1 VIVARQSTARTVIV
15 GPVLDSTGA
24 AVTTAVVG
32 DFKIAKNGGAPAA
45 LNASATLTHR
55 HTGKYSLALTA
66 SDLDT
71 VGQAEVT
78 LDKTTDDC
86 PVKELTV
93 IEEAIYDALFAASA
107 NAWSGAAGSSIGTAN
122 VTQFGGSAGT
132 FASGRP
138 EVNAS
143 HWAGSAVAT
152 PTVAGV
158 PEVDLT
164 HWLGTAAATPTVA
177 GVPEVDV
184 THFGGTAGTFS
195 SGLPRILLANSA
207 SHGGT
212 SAVITFERMIGASTT
227 DGEPCI
233 KLTGSSTGAGAG
245 LRCSG
250 GNPAGAGNGAEF
262 TGGGGGGAD
271 FVLLNNDSTSLRT
284 VVWTGGTRT
293 VSAATNITST
303 GGSVPITAGGLVS
316 ADVAAI
322 STDTTA
328 ADNAEAFFD
337 GTGYAGTGNTIPTVT
352 TLTNDPTGVTTLLS
366 RATEARLAELDAA
379 NLPADVDQIK
389 ADLPTKPTRGVALTS
404 LPFPM
409 RLASDGYS
417 PATGVTVTVQV
428 SKDGGAFANS
438 TNSAVEIGSGWYR
451 VTLTATEMTADTVA
465 LKMTGSGCVN
475 TELTIVTGA
484 T

>member
-184 THFGGTAGTFS
+184 THVLGTASAGTAGYVGIDWSAINAPTTTVSFTGTTVAAASAVASLGANAIQAASIAS
-195 SGLPRILLANSA
+195 SALTAAKFGASAFTAAKFHFDTGLAPVRTAVAQAGGATSITLDASA
-207 SHGGT
+207 SSTDDLYVGQRVRLADGT
-212 SAVITFERMIGASTT
+212 GVGQDRIITAYNGTT
-227 DGEPCI
+227 
-233 KLTGSSTGAGAG
+233 KVA
-245 LRCSG
+245 
-250 GNPAGAGNGAEF
+250 
-262 TGGGGGGAD
+262 
-271 FVLLNNDSTSLRT
+271 T
-284 VVWTGGTRT
+284 VDHAW
-293 VSAATNITST
+293 ATNPDNTTTFVIKPDAR
-303 GGSVPITAGGLVS
+303 VDVEAVS
-316 ADVAAI
+316 LDG
-322 STDTTA
+322 TA
-328 ADNAEAFFD
+328 ADNAESFFD
-337 GTGYAGTGNTIPTVT
+337 GTGYAGTGNVIPTVT
-352 TLTNDPTGVTTLLS
+352 TLTNKTGFSLASSGLDSVLVESGIAAGASLTDDAGTQLTSINARQALSLVVSSAAAGVLAGAATTTVTTKP
-366 RATEARLAELDAA
+366 AG
-379 NLPADVDQIK
+379 LPAGN
-389 ADLPTKPTRGVALTS
+389 TR
-404 LPFPM
+404 
-409 RLASDGYS
+409 
-417 PATGVTVTVQV
+417 
-428 SKDGGAFANS
+428 
-438 TNSAVEIGSGWYR
+438 I
-451 VTLTATEMTADTVA
+451 TATVDGDGNRSAFT
-465 LKMTGSGCVN
+465 LKVPT
-475 TELTIVTGA
+475 
-484 T
+484 

>member
-184 THFGGTAGTFS
+184 THVLGTASAGTAGYVGIDWSAINAPTTTVSFTGTTVAAASAVASLGANAIQAASIAS
-195 SGLPRILLANSA
+195 SALTAAKFGASAFTAAKFHFDTGLAPVRTAVAQAGGATSITLDASA
-207 SHGGT
+207 S
-212 SAVITFERMIGASTT
+212 
-227 DGEPCI
+227 
-233 KLTGSSTGAGAG
+233 
-245 LRCSG
+245 
-250 GNPAGAGNGAEF
+250 
-262 TGGGGGGAD
+262 
-271 FVLLNNDSTSLRT
+271 
-284 VVWTGGTRT
+284 
-293 VSAATNITST
+293 
-303 GGSVPITAGGLVS
+303 
-316 ADVAAI
+316 
-322 STDTTA
+322 STD
-328 ADNAEAFFD
+328 DLYV
-337 GTGYAGTGNTIPTVT
+337 GQ
-352 TLTNDPTGVTTLLS
+352 
-366 RATEARLAELDAA
+366 RL
-379 NLPADVDQIK
+379 
-389 ADLPTKPTRGVALTS
+389 
-404 LPFPM
+404 
-409 RLASDGYS
+409 
-417 PATGVTVTVQV
+417 
-428 SKDGGAFANS
+428 
-438 TNSAVEIGSGWYR
+438 
-451 VTLTATEMTADTVA
+451 
-465 LKMTGSGCVN
+465 
-475 TELTIVTGA
+475 
-484 T
+484 